1 MCVCVLFAE
10 VNLRVM
16 GLSRMS
22 LRMPLLR
29 RGGAP
34 PRCLCNGDA
43 LASQL
48 LPPMWMG
55 CVVRILLEASSDT
68 MRCGLMTAS
77 ENGRRIV
84 VPVDP

>member
-1 MCVCVLFAE
+1 MCVLFAE

-22 LRMPLLR
+22 LRMLLLR

-34 PRCLCNGDA
+34 PRCLCNRDA
-43 LASQL
+43 LANQL
-48 LPPMWMG
+48 LPPMWTG

-77 ENGRRIV
+77 ENGTRMV
-84 VPVDP
+84 VSADP